1 MVNVPRPSRP
11 ADVPEPTVS
20 RLPLYHRAL
29 AELAAR
35 GVPTASSAQLA
46 ASLGVNPATLRRDL
60 SHLGSLGLRGTGYD
74 VPTLLSGVRR
84 ALALDREW
92 PIAICGAGHLG
103 LALARSEGFNVGR
116 FRVAALFDVD
126 PGKVGEAPV
135 GMVVR
140 HLDDLARLVDAEG
153 IAIGV
158 ITTPAGAAQEVASR
172 LAAAGVRALV
182 NFAPVVLNL
191 PAGTRVR
198 QVDLS
203 AELEV
208 LAHYGAR
215 RLAGAARGTSDT
227 FYTA

>member
-1 MVNVPRPSRP
+1 MN
-11 ADVPEPTVS
+11 VPEPTVA

-29 AELAAR
+29 AELVER
-35 GVPTASSAQLA
+35 GVATASSADMA
-46 ASLGVNPATLRRDL
+46 ASLGVNAATLRRDL

-74 VPTLLSGVRR
+74 VPTLLASVRR

-103 LALARSEGFNVGR
+103 LALARSEGFNTGR
-116 FRVAALFDVD
+116 FRVACLFDVD
-126 PGKVGEAPV
+126 PGKVGMPV
-135 GMVVR
+135 GGPVVR
-140 HLDDLARLVDAEG
+140 HLDELAVAVEQDG

-158 ITTPAGAAQEVASR
+158 IATPAAAAQDVATR

-182 NFAPVVLNL
+182 NFAPVVLQV
-191 PAGTRVR
+191 PPGTRVR

-215 RLAGAARGTSDT
+215 RLAGVARETGGS
-227 FYTA
+227 FYTR

>member
-1 MVNVPRPSRP
+1 VP
-11 ADVPEPTVS
+11 APTVG

-29 AELAAR
+29 AELSAR
-35 GVPTASSAQLA
+35 GVATASSTQLA
-46 ASLGVNPATLRRDL
+46 ATLGVNPATLRRDL

-74 VPTLLSGVRR
+74 VPMLLASVRR

-103 LALARSEGFNVGR
+103 LALARSEGFNTGR
-116 FRVAALFDVD
+116 FRVASLFDVD
-126 PGKVGEAPV
+126 PDKIGEV
-135 GMVVR
+135 FSGRVVR
-140 HLDDLARLVDAEG
+140 HLDELPDAVAADG

-158 ITTPAGAAQEVASR
+158 ITTPRNAAQEVADR
-172 LAAAGVRALV
+172 LSGAGVRALV
-182 NFAPVVLNL
+182 NFAPVVLTV
-191 PAGTRVR
+191 PTGSRVR

-215 RLAGAARGTSDT
+215 RLGHSAARLLESGSYTS
-227 FYTA
+227 